1 MKRALMAKLRTA
13 CCAFTYPKP
22 RLRSQSRWRSRSIEL
37 GTACIERAGVD
48 PRFHP
53 ANVDADGDGVLDRE
67 RVALELLTRLE
78 YFSLYCHVGES
89 PCAGIPA
96 CGCRCGCGPQQCDQ
110 YSLEGGRTFKACLA
124 PSKSVYD
131 AAGRNDLIL
140 QYVHLILFCPGDG
153 DGPAFSGGS
162 RDRRRLLRR
171 PLLAGT
177 QFPGAFSHPAS
188 GVCHP
193 HQPASGGRR
202 CCLSPPWGGPVRT
215 PH

>member
-1 MKRALMAKLRTA
+1 MSSPSAANGNWSGRTRRKTQFGSKASTAPSRVVLCCRITSMPRPFMQKLRTA

-162 RDRRRLLRR
+162 RDRRRLVRCA
-171 PLLAGT
+171 PL
-177 QFPGAFSHPAS
+177 
-188 GVCHP
+188 
-193 HQPASGGRR
+193 
-202 CCLSPPWGGPVRT
+202 
-215 PH
+215 